1 MFDSILVPTDGSPG
15 SERAFEVAVTLA
27 GNHGATVHVLAVVNE
42 HGPTDDSWDYDG
54 DSPAEA
60 FIEAQ
65 ADRVDTSGLTVTPV
79 VREGAVHQE
88 ILDYADEADIDLVA
102 MGTHGRTGVRR
113 FLLGSVTEKVVRLA
127 DVPVLSVK
135 ADAEPGTVSFDD
147 ILLPTDGSSGAEAA
161 IDPAG
166 ALASETDATVH
177 LVSVVD
183 TRSLGIDVGSTVIV
197 DKLEAVATE
206 AVGTASD
213 RLSELGVGTV
223 ETAVA
228 HGVPYRALLDAI
240 EDTDADLVVI
250 GTHGR
255 TGIDRYLLGS
265 VAEKLVRTS
274 PVPVMTVRAPG
285 AGDES

>member
-1 MFDSILVPTDGSPG
+1 MFDRILVPTDGSPG
-15 SERAFEVAVTLA
+15 SERAFEVAATLA
-27 GNHGATVHVLAVVNE
+27 STHDAAVHVLSVVDE
-42 HGPTDDSWDYDG
+42 HGPTDDWDYDG

-60 FIEAQ
+60 FIESQ
-65 ADRVDTSGLTVTPV
+65 ADHVDTEGLSVTTA
-79 VREGAVHQE
+79 VREGVVHDAV
-88 ILDYADEADIDLVA
+88 LDYGDENDIDLIV

-147 ILLPTDGSSGAEAA
+147 ILLPTDGSSGAAAA
-161 IDPAG
+161 IGPAG
-166 ALASETDATVH
+166 ALASATDATVH

-183 TRSLGIDVGSTVIV
+183 TRSLGIDVGSSVIV
-197 DKLEAVATE
+197 DELESVATD
-206 AVGTASD
+206 AVGDASD
-213 RLSELGVGTV
+213 RLSGMGVETV
-223 ETAVA
+223 ETAIT
-228 HGVPYRALLDAI
+228 HGVPYRAILDAI
-240 EDTDADLVVI
+240 EEADADLVVI

-274 PVPVMTVRAPG
+274 PVPVMTVRAPD

>member
-1 MFDSILVPTDGSPG
+1 MFDRILVPTDGSPG
-15 SERAFEVAVTLA
+15 SERAFEAAATLA
-27 GNHGATVHVLAVVNE
+27 RTHDATVHVLSVVDE
-42 HGPTDDSWDYDG
+42 HGPTDDWDYDG
-54 DSPAEA
+54 DSPAAA
-60 FIEAQ
+60 FIESQ
-65 ADRVDTSGLTVTPV
+65 ADHVDTEDLSVTAA
-79 VREGAVHQE
+79 VREGVVHDAV
-88 ILDYADEADIDLVA
+88 LDYGDEIDIDLIV

-161 IDPAG
+161 IEPAG
-166 ALASETDATVH
+166 ALASVTDATVH

-183 TRSLGIDVGSTVIV
+183 TRSLGVDVGSSVIV
-197 DKLEAVATE
+197 DELESVATD
-206 AVGTASD
+206 AVENTSD
-213 RLSELGVGTV
+213 RLSEMGIETV
-223 ETAVA
+223 ETAIA
-228 HGVPYRALLDAI
+228 HGVPYRAILDAI
-240 EDTDADLVVI
+240 EEADADLVVI

-274 PVPVMTVRAPG
+274 PVPVMTVRASD
-285 AGDES
+285 AGEEQ

>member
-1 MFDSILVPTDGSPG
+1 MFDRILVPTDGSPG
-15 SERAFEVAVTLA
+15 SERAFEVAATLA
-27 GNHGATVHVLAVVNE
+27 STHDATVHVLSVVDE
-42 HGPTDDSWDYDG
+42 HGPTGDWDYDG

-60 FIEAQ
+60 FIESQ
-65 ADRVDTSGLTVTPV
+65 ADHVDTENLSVTAA
-79 VREGAVHQE
+79 VREGVVHDAV
-88 ILDYADEADIDLVA
+88 LDYGDESNIDLIV

-161 IDPAG
+161 LEPAG
-166 ALASETDATVH
+166 ALASATDATVH

-183 TRSLGIDVGSTVIV
+183 TRSLGIDVGSSVIV
-197 DKLEAVATE
+197 DELESVATD
-206 AVGTASD
+206 AVGDASD
-213 RLSELGVGTV
+213 RLSGMGVETV
-223 ETAVA
+223 ETAIT
-228 HGVPYRALLDAI
+228 HGVPYRAILDAI
-240 EDTDADLVVI
+240 EEADADLVVI

-274 PVPVMTVRAPG
+274 PVPVMTVRSSD
-285 AGDES
+285 AGDEA

>member
-1 MFDSILVPTDGSPG
+1 MFDRILVPTDGSPG
-15 SERAFEVAVTLA
+15 SERAFEVAATLA
-27 GNHGATVHVLAVVNE
+27 STHDAAVHVLSVVDE
-42 HGPTDDSWDYDG
+42 HGPTDDWDYDG

-60 FIEAQ
+60 FIESQ
-65 ADRVDTSGLTVTPV
+65 ADHVDTEGLSVTTA
-79 VREGAVHQE
+79 VREGVVHDAV
-88 ILDYADEADIDLVA
+88 LDYGDENEIDLIV

-147 ILLPTDGSSGAEAA
+147 ILLPTDGSSGAAAA
-161 IDPAG
+161 IEPTG
-166 ALASETDATVH
+166 ALASATDATVH

-183 TRSLGIDVGSTVIV
+183 TRSLGIDVGSSVIV
-197 DKLEAVATE
+197 DELESVATD
-206 AVGTASD
+206 AVGDASD
-213 RLSELGVGTV
+213 RLSGMGVETV
-223 ETAVA
+223 ETAIT
-228 HGVPYRALLDAI
+228 HGVPYRAILDAI
-240 EDTDADLVVI
+240 EEADADLVVI

-274 PVPVMTVRAPG
+274 PVPVMTVRASDVG
-285 AGDES
+285 EES

>member
-1 MFDSILVPTDGSPG
+1 MFDRILVPTDGSPG
-15 SERAFEVAVTLA
+15 SERAFEAAATLA
-27 GNHGATVHVLAVVNE
+27 RTHDATVHVLSVVDE
-42 HGPTDDSWDYDG
+42 HGPTDDWDYDG
-54 DSPAEA
+54 DSPAAA
-60 FIEAQ
+60 FIESQ
-65 ADRVDTSGLTVTPV
+65 ADHVDTEDLSVTAA
-79 VREGAVHQE
+79 VREGVVHDAV
-88 ILDYADEADIDLVA
+88 LDYGDEIDIDLIV

-161 IDPAG
+161 IEPAG
-166 ALASETDATVH
+166 ALASVTDATVH

-183 TRSLGIDVGSTVIV
+183 TRSLGVDVGSSVIV
-197 DKLEAVATE
+197 DELESVATD
-206 AVGTASD
+206 AVENTSD
-213 RLSELGVGTV
+213 RLSEMGVETV
-223 ETAVA
+223 ETAIA
-228 HGVPYRALLDAI
+228 HGVPYRAIRDAI
-240 EDTDADLVVI
+240 EEADADLVVI

-274 PVPVMTVRAPG
+274 PVPVMTVRASD
-285 AGDES
+285 AGEEQ

>member
-1 MFDSILVPTDGSPG
+1 MFDRILVPTDGSPG
-15 SERAFEVAVTLA
+15 SERAFEVAATLA
-27 GNHGATVHVLAVVNE
+27 STHDAAVHVLSVVDE
-42 HGPTDDSWDYDG
+42 HGPTDDWDYDG

-60 FIEAQ
+60 FIESQ
-65 ADRVDTSGLTVTPV
+65 ADHVDTEGLSVTTA
-79 VREGAVHQE
+79 VREGVVHDAV
-88 ILDYADEADIDLVA
+88 LDYGDENDIDLIV

-161 IDPAG
+161 IEPTG
-166 ALASETDATVH
+166 ALASATDATVH

-183 TRSLGIDVGSTVIV
+183 TRSLGIDVGSSVIV
-197 DKLEAVATE
+197 DELESVATD
-206 AVGTASD
+206 AVGDASD
-213 RLSELGVGTV
+213 RLSGMGVETV
-223 ETAVA
+223 ETAIT
-228 HGVPYRALLDAI
+228 HGVPYRAILDAI
-240 EDTDADLVVI
+240 EETDADLVVI

-274 PVPVMTVRAPG
+274 PVPVMTVRAPD
-285 AGDES
+285 ASDES

>member
-1 MFDSILVPTDGSPG
+1 MFDRILVPTDGSPG
-15 SERAFEVAVTLA
+15 SERAFEVAATLA
-27 GNHGATVHVLAVVNE
+27 STHDATVHVLSVVDE
-42 HGPTDDSWDYDG
+42 HGPTDDWDYDG

-60 FIEAQ
+60 FIESQ
-65 ADRVDTSGLTVTPV
+65 ADHVDTEGLSVTAA
-79 VREGAVHQE
+79 VREGVVHDAV
-88 ILDYADEADIDLVA
+88 LDYGDENDIDLII

-161 IDPAG
+161 IEPAG
-166 ALASETDATVH
+166 ALASATDATVH

-183 TRSLGIDVGSTVIV
+183 TRSLGVDVGSSVIV
-197 DKLEAVATE
+197 DELESVATD
-206 AVGTASD
+206 AVENTSD
-213 RLSELGVGTV
+213 RLSEMGVETV
-223 ETAVA
+223 ETAIA
-228 HGVPYRALLDAI
+228 HGVPYRTILDAI
-240 EDTDADLVVI
+240 EEADADLVVI

-274 PVPVMTVRAPG
+274 PVPVMTVRASDVG
-285 AGDES
+285 EES

>member
-1 MFDSILVPTDGSPG
+1 MFDRILVPTDGSPG
-15 SERAFEVAVTLA
+15 SERAFEVAATLA
-27 GNHGATVHVLAVVNE
+27 GTHDAAVHVLSVVDE
-42 HGPTDDSWDYDG
+42 HGPTDDDWDYDSG
-54 DSPAEA
+54 SPADA
-60 FIEAQ
+60 FVESQ
-65 ADRVDTSGLTVTPV
+65 TDHVDTEGLSVTPA
-79 VREGAVHQE
+79 VREGVVHDAV
-88 ILDYADEADIDLVA
+88 LDYADENDIDLIV

-161 IDPAG
+161 IEPAG
-166 ALASETDATVH
+166 ALASATDATTH

-197 DKLEAVATE
+197 DELESVATD
-206 AVGTASD
+206 AVGGASD
-213 RLSELGVGTV
+213 RLSELGVETV
-223 ETAVA
+223 ETAIT
-228 HGVPYRALLDAI
+228 HGVPYRAILDAI

-255 TGIDRYLLGS
+255 TGVDRYLLGS

-274 PVPVMTVRAPG
+274 PVPVLTVRAPS
-285 AGDES
+285 ASDES

>member
-15 SERAFEVAVTLA
+15 SERAFEAAATLA
-27 GNHGATVHVLAVVNE
+27 STHDATVHVLSVVDE
-42 HGPTDDSWDYDG
+42 HGPTDDWDYDG

-60 FIEAQ
+60 FIESQ
-65 ADRVDTSGLTVTPV
+65 ADHVDTEDLSVTPA
-79 VREGAVHQE
+79 VREGVVHDA
-88 ILDYADEADIDLVA
+88 ILDYADETGIDLIV

-161 IDPAG
+161 IEPTG
-166 ALASETDATVH
+166 TLASATDATVR

-183 TRSLGIDVGSTVIV
+183 TRSLGVDVGSSVIV
-197 DKLEAVATE
+197 DELESVATD
-206 AVGTASD
+206 AVEDASD
-213 RLSELGVGTV
+213 RLSKLGVETV
-223 ETAVA
+223 ETAITQ
-228 HGVPYRALLDAI
+228 GVPYRAILDAI
-240 EDTDADLVVI
+240 EEADADLVVI

-274 PVPVMTVRAPG
+274 PVPVMTVRASD
-285 AGDES
+285 AGEEQ

>member
-15 SERAFEVAVTLA
+15 SERAFEAAVTLA

-60 FIEAQ
+60 FMESQ
-65 ADRVDTSGLTVTPV
+65 TDRIDTSGLTITPV
-79 VREGAVHQE
+79 VREGTIHQE
-88 ILDYADEADIDLVA
+88 ILDYADEAGIDLIA

-135 ADAEPGTVSFDD
+135 ADAEPGSISFDD

-166 ALASETDATVH
+166 TLASKTDATVH
-177 LVSVVD
+177 VVSVVD

>member
-1 MFDSILVPTDGSPG
+1 MFDRILVPTDGSPG
-15 SERAFEVAVTLA
+15 SERAFEVAATLA
-27 GNHGATVHVLAVVNE
+27 STHDAAVHVLSVVDE
-42 HGPTDDSWDYDG
+42 HGPTDDWDYDG

-60 FIEAQ
+60 FIESQ
-65 ADRVDTSGLTVTPV
+65 ADHVDTEGLSVTTA
-79 VREGAVHQE
+79 VREGVVHDAV
-88 ILDYADEADIDLVA
+88 LDYGDENEIDLIV

-161 IDPAG
+161 IEPTG
-166 ALASETDATVH
+166 ALASATDATVH

-183 TRSLGIDVGSTVIV
+183 TRSLGIDVGSSVIV
-197 DKLEAVATE
+197 DELESVATD
-206 AVGTASD
+206 AVGDASD
-213 RLSELGVGTV
+213 RLSGMGVETV
-223 ETAVA
+223 ETAIT
-228 HGVPYRALLDAI
+228 HGVPYRAILDAI
-240 EDTDADLVVI
+240 EEADADLVVI

-274 PVPVMTVRAPG
+274 PVPVMTVRAPD

>member
-1 MFDSILVPTDGSPG
+1 MFDRILVPTDGSPG
-15 SERAFEVAVTLA
+15 SERAFEVAAALA
-27 GNHGATVHVLAVVNE
+27 STHDATVHVLSVIDE
-42 HGPTDDSWDYDG
+42 HGPTDDWDYDG

-60 FIEAQ
+60 FIESQ
-65 ADRVDTSGLTVTPV
+65 TNHVDTDGLSVTAA
-79 VREGAVHQE
+79 VREGVVHDGV
-88 ILDYADEADIDLVA
+88 LDYSDENSIDLIV

-113 FLLGSVTEKVVRLA
+113 FLLGSITEKVVRLA

-147 ILLPTDGSSGAEAA
+147 ILLPTDGSSGAAAA
-161 IDPAG
+161 IEPTG

-177 LVSVVD
+177 LLSVVD

-197 DKLEAVATE
+197 DELESVATDAIE
-206 AVGTASD
+206 NAAD
-213 RLSELGVGTV
+213 RLSGMGVETV
-223 ETAVA
+223 ETAIS
-228 HGVPYRALLDAI
+228 HGIPYRAILDAI
-240 EDTDADLVVI
+240 EDSGADLVVI

-255 TGIDRYLLGS
+255 TGVDRYLLGS

-274 PVPVMTVRAPG
+274 PVPVMTVRAPD

>member
-15 SERAFEVAVTLA
+15 SERAFEVAATLA
-27 GNHGATVHVLAVVNE
+27 STHDAAIHVLSVVDE
-42 HGPTDDSWDYDG
+42 HGPTDDWDYDD

-60 FIEAQ
+60 FIESQ
-65 ADRVDTSGLTVTPV
+65 ADHVDTAGLSVTPA
-79 VREGAVHQE
+79 VREGVVHDE
-88 ILDYADEADIDLVA
+88 VLDYADETDIDLIV

-161 IDPAG
+161 IEPTG

-197 DKLEAVATE
+197 DELESVATD
-206 AVGTASD
+206 AVENAAD
-213 RLSELGVGTV
+213 RLSGMGVEAV
-223 ETAVA
+223 ETAVS
-228 HGVPYRALLDAI
+228 HGIPYRAILDAI
-240 EDTDADLVVI
+240 EDADADLVVI

-274 PVPVMTVRAPG
+274 PVPVMTVRAAD
-285 AGDES
+285 AGDER

>member
-15 SERAFEVAVTLA
+15 SERAFEVAATLA
-27 GNHGATVHVLAVVNE
+27 STHDAAIHVLSVVDE
-42 HGPTDDSWDYDG
+42 HGPTDDWDYDD

-60 FIEAQ
+60 FIESQ
-65 ADRVDTSGLTVTPV
+65 ADHVDTAGLSVTPA
-79 VREGAVHQE
+79 VREGVVHDE
-88 ILDYADEADIDLVA
+88 VLDYADETDIDLIV

-161 IDPAG
+161 IEPTG

-197 DKLEAVATE
+197 DELESVATD
-206 AVGTASD
+206 AVENAAD
-213 RLSELGVGTV
+213 RLSGMGVEAV
-223 ETAVA
+223 ETAVS
-228 HGVPYRALLDAI
+228 HGIPYRAILDAI
-240 EDTDADLVVI
+240 EDADADLVVI

-274 PVPVMTVRAPG
+274 SVPVMTVRAAD
-285 AGDES
+285 AGDER

>member
-1 MFDSILVPTDGSPG
+1 MFDRILVPTDGSPG
-15 SERAFEVAVTLA
+15 SERAFEVAATLA
-27 GNHGATVHVLAVVNE
+27 STHDAAVHVLSVVDE
-42 HGPTDDSWDYDG
+42 HGPTDDDWDYDG
-54 DSPAEA
+54 GTPAEA
-60 FIEAQ
+60 FIESQ
-65 ADRVDTSGLTVTPV
+65 ADHVDTEGLSVTPA
-79 VREGAVHQE
+79 VREGVVHDAV
-88 ILDYADEADIDLVA
+88 LDYTDENDIDLIV

-161 IDPAG
+161 IEPAG
-166 ALASETDATVH
+166 ALASATDATVN

-197 DKLEAVATE
+197 DELESVATD
-206 AVGTASD
+206 AVGDASD
-213 RLSELGVGTV
+213 RLSGLGVETV
-223 ETAVA
+223 ETAIT
-228 HGVPYRALLDAI
+228 HGVPYRAILDAI
-240 EDTDADLVVI
+240 EDTDANLVVI

-255 TGIDRYLLGS
+255 TGVDRYLLGS

-274 PVPVMTVRAPG
+274 PVPVMTVRAPD
-285 AGDES
+285 AGGES

>member
-15 SERAFEVAVTLA
+15 SERAFEVAATLA
-27 GNHGATVHVLAVVNE
+27 RTHDAAVHVLSVVDE
-42 HGPTDDSWDYDG
+42 HGPTDDWDYDG

-60 FIEAQ
+60 FVESQ
-65 ADRVDTSGLTVTPV
+65 ADHVDTDGLSITAA
-79 VREGAVHQE
+79 VREGVVHDAV
-88 ILDYADEADIDLVA
+88 LDYGDANDIDLIV

-127 DVPVLSVK
+127 DVPVLSVR
-135 ADAEPGTVSFDD
+135 ADAEPGPVSFDD

-161 IDPAG
+161 IEPAG
-166 ALASETDATVH
+166 ALANTTDATVH

-183 TRSLGIDVGSTVIV
+183 TRSLGIDVGSSVII
-197 DKLEAVATE
+197 DELESVATD
-206 AVGTASD
+206 AVENASD
-213 RLSELGVGTV
+213 RLSELGVETV
-223 ETAVA
+223 ETAIT
-228 HGVPYRALLDAI
+228 HGVPYRAILNAI
-240 EDTDADLVVI
+240 EETDADLVVI

-274 PVPVMTVRAPG
+274 PVPVMTVRASD

>member
-1 MFDSILVPTDGSPG
+1 MFDRILVPTDGSPG
-15 SERAFEVAVTLA
+15 SERAFEVAATLA
-27 GNHGATVHVLAVVNE
+27 STHDAAVHVLSVVDE
-42 HGPTDDSWDYDG
+42 HGPTDEWDYDG

-60 FIEAQ
+60 FVESQ
-65 ADRVDTSGLTVTPV
+65 ADHVDTEGLSVTTA
-79 VREGAVHQE
+79 VREGVVHDAV
-88 ILDYADEADIDLVA
+88 LDYGDGNDIDLIV

-161 IDPAG
+161 IEPTG
-166 ALASETDATVH
+166 ALASATDATVH

-183 TRSLGIDVGSTVIV
+183 TRSLGIDVGSSVIV
-197 DKLEAVATE
+197 DELESVATD
-206 AVGTASD
+206 AVGDASD
-213 RLSELGVGTV
+213 RLSGMGVETV
-223 ETAVA
+223 ETAIT
-228 HGVPYRALLDAI
+228 HGVPYRAILDAI
-240 EDTDADLVVI
+240 EEADADLVVI

-274 PVPVMTVRAPG
+274 PVPVMTVRAPD

>member
-15 SERAFEVAVTLA
+15 SERAFEAAATLA
-27 GNHGATVHVLAVVNE
+27 RTHDATVHVLSVVDE
-42 HGPTDDSWDYDG
+42 HGPTDDWDYDG
-54 DSPAEA
+54 DSPAAA
-60 FIEAQ
+60 FIESQ
-65 ADRVDTSGLTVTPV
+65 ANHVDTEDLSVTAA
-79 VREGAVHQE
+79 VREGVVHDAV
-88 ILDYADEADIDLVA
+88 LDYADETDINLIV

-161 IDPAG
+161 IEPAG
-166 ALASETDATVH
+166 ALASVTDATVH

-183 TRSLGIDVGSTVIV
+183 TRSLGVDVGSSVIV
-197 DKLEAVATE
+197 DELESVATD
-206 AVGTASD
+206 AVENTSD
-213 RLSELGVGTV
+213 RLSEMGVETV
-223 ETAVA
+223 ETAIA
-228 HGVPYRALLDAI
+228 HGVPYRAILDAI
-240 EDTDADLVVI
+240 EEADADLVII

-274 PVPVMTVRAPG
+274 PVPVMTVRASD
-285 AGDES
+285 AGEEQ

>member
-1 MFDSILVPTDGSPG
+1 MFDTILVPTDGSPG
-15 SERAFEVAVTLA
+15 SERAFEVAATLA
-27 GNHGATVHVLAVVNE
+27 STHDATVHVLSVVDE
-42 HGPTDDSWDYDG
+42 HGPTDDWDYDG

-60 FIEAQ
+60 FIESRT
-65 ADRVDTSGLTVTPV
+65 DHLDTDDLSITPA
-79 VREGAVHQE
+79 VREGVVHDAV
-88 ILDYADEADIDLVA
+88 LDYADENDVDLIV

-135 ADAEPGTVSFDD
+135 ADAERGPVSFDD
-147 ILLPTDGSSGAEAA
+147 IMLPTDGSSGAAAA
-161 IDPAG
+161 IEPTG
-166 ALASETDATVH
+166 ALASATDATVH

-183 TRSLGIDVGSTVIV
+183 TRSLGIDVGSSVIV
-197 DKLEAVATE
+197 DELESVATD
-206 AVGTASD
+206 AVEDASD

-223 ETAVA
+223 ETAIA
-228 HGVPYRALLDAI
+228 HGIPYQAILEAI
-240 EDTDADLVVI
+240 EDADVDIVVI

-274 PVPVMTVRAPG
+274 PVPVMTVRAPD
-285 AGDES
+285 AGDEA

>member
-1 MFDSILVPTDGSPG
+1 MRV
-15 SERAFEVAVTLA
+15 EAAAALA
-27 GNHGATVHVLAVVNE
+27 STHNATVHVLSVADE
-42 HGPTDDSWDYDG
+42 HGPTDDWDYDG

-60 FIEAQ
+60 FIESQ
-65 ADRVDTSGLTVTPV
+65 ADHVDTGDLSVTPAVRGGV
-79 VREGAVHQE
+79 VHDAV
-88 ILDYADEADIDLVA
+88 LDYADDTGIDLIV

-135 ADAEPGTVSFDD
+135 ADAEPGTISFDD

-161 IDPAG
+161 IELTG
-166 ALASETDATVH
+166 TLASETDAAVH

-183 TRSLGIDVGSTVIV
+183 TRSLGIDVGSTAIV
-197 DKLEAVATE
+197 DELESVATD
-206 AVGTASD
+206 AVEDGAD
-213 RLSELGVGTV
+213 RLAKMGVEIV
-223 ETAVA
+223 ETAIT
-228 HGVPYRALLDAI
+228 HGIPYRAILEAI

-274 PVPVMTVRAPG
+274 PVPVMTVRASD

>member
-1 MFDSILVPTDGSPG
+1 MFDRILVPTDGSPG
-15 SERAFEVAVTLA
+15 SERAFEVAATLA
-27 GNHGATVHVLAVVNE
+27 NTHDAAVHVLSVVDE
-42 HGPTDDSWDYDG
+42 HGPTDDWDYDG

-60 FIEAQ
+60 FVESQ
-65 ADRVDTSGLTVTPV
+65 ADHVDTEGLSVTAA
-79 VREGAVHQE
+79 VREGVVHDAV
-88 ILDYADEADIDLVA
+88 LDYGDETDIDLIV

-161 IDPAG
+161 IEPTG
-166 ALASETDATVH
+166 TLASATDATVH

-183 TRSLGIDVGSTVIV
+183 TRSLGIDVGSSVII
-197 DKLEAVATE
+197 DELESVATD
-206 AVGTASD
+206 AVGDASD
-213 RLSELGVGTV
+213 RLSGMGVETV
-223 ETAVA
+223 ETAIT
-228 HGVPYRALLDAI
+228 HGVPYRAILDAI
-240 EDTDADLVVI
+240 EEAGADLVVI

-274 PVPVMTVRAPG
+274 PVPVITVRAPD

>member
-15 SERAFEVAVTLA
+15 SERAFEVAATLA
-27 GNHGATVHVLAVVNE
+27 STHDAAIHVLSVVDE
-42 HGPTDDSWDYDG
+42 HGPTDDWDYDD

-60 FIEAQ
+60 FIESQ
-65 ADRVDTSGLTVTPV
+65 ADHVDTAGLSVTPA
-79 VREGAVHQE
+79 VREGVVHDE
-88 ILDYADEADIDLVA
+88 VLDYADETDIDLIV

-147 ILLPTDGSSGAEAA
+147 ILLPTDGSSGAAAA
-161 IDPAG
+161 IEPTG

-197 DKLEAVATE
+197 DELESVATD
-206 AVGTASD
+206 AVENAAD
-213 RLSELGVGTV
+213 RLSGMGVEAV
-223 ETAVA
+223 ETAVS
-228 HGVPYRALLDAI
+228 HGIPYHAILDAI
-240 EDTDADLVVI
+240 EDSDADLVVI

-274 PVPVMTVRAPG
+274 PVPVMTVRAAD
-285 AGDES
+285 AGDER

>member
-1 MFDSILVPTDGSPG
+1 MFDRILVPTDGSPG
-15 SERAFEVAVTLA
+15 SERAFEVAATLA
-27 GNHGATVHVLAVVNE
+27 STHDAAVHVLSVVDE
-42 HGPTDDSWDYDG
+42 HGPTDDWDYDG

-60 FIEAQ
+60 FVESQ
-65 ADRVDTSGLTVTPV
+65 ADHVDTEGLSVTAA
-79 VREGAVHQE
+79 VREGVVHDAV
-88 ILDYADEADIDLVA
+88 LDYGDENDIDLIV

-161 IDPAG
+161 IEPTG
-166 ALASETDATVH
+166 TLASATDTTVH

-183 TRSLGIDVGSTVIV
+183 TRSLGIDVGSSVII
-197 DKLEAVATE
+197 DELESVATD
-206 AVGTASD
+206 AVGDASD
-213 RLSELGVGTV
+213 RLSGMGVETV
-223 ETAVA
+223 ETAIT
-228 HGVPYRALLDAI
+228 HGVPYRAILDAI
-240 EDTDADLVVI
+240 EEAGADLVVI

-274 PVPVMTVRAPG
+274 PVPVMTVRAPD

>member
-1 MFDSILVPTDGSPG
+1 MFDRILVPTDGSPG
-15 SERAFEVAVTLA
+15 SERAFEVAATLA
-27 GNHGATVHVLAVVNE
+27 STHDAAVHVLSVVDE
-42 HGPTDDSWDYDG
+42 HGPTDDWDYDG

-60 FIEAQ
+60 FIESQ
-65 ADRVDTSGLTVTPV
+65 ADHVDTEGLSVTTA
-79 VREGAVHQE
+79 VREGVVHDAV
-88 ILDYADEADIDLVA
+88 LDYGDENEIDLIV

-147 ILLPTDGSSGAEAA
+147 ILLPTDGSSGAAAA
-161 IDPAG
+161 IEPTG
-166 ALASETDATVH
+166 ALASATDATVH

-183 TRSLGIDVGSTVIV
+183 TRSLGIDVGSSVIV
-197 DKLEAVATE
+197 DELESVATD
-206 AVGTASD
+206 AVGDASD
-213 RLSELGVGTV
+213 RLSGMGVETV
-223 ETAVA
+223 ETAIT
-228 HGVPYRALLDAI
+228 HGVPYRAILDAI
-240 EDTDADLVVI
+240 EEADADLVVI

-274 PVPVMTVRAPG
+274 PVPVMTVRAPD

>member
-15 SERAFEVAVTLA
+15 SERAFEAAATLA
-27 GNHGATVHVLAVVNE
+27 RTHDTTVHVLSVVDE
-42 HGPTDDSWDYDG
+42 HGPTDDWDYDG
-54 DSPAEA
+54 DSPAAA
-60 FIEAQ
+60 FIESQ
-65 ADRVDTSGLTVTPV
+65 ANHVDTEDLSVTAA
-79 VREGAVHQE
+79 VREGVVHDAV
-88 ILDYADEADIDLVA
+88 LDYADETDINLIV

-161 IDPAG
+161 IEPAG
-166 ALASETDATVH
+166 ALASVTDATVH

-183 TRSLGIDVGSTVIV
+183 TRSLGVDVGSSVIV
-197 DKLEAVATE
+197 DELESVATD
-206 AVGTASD
+206 AVENTSD
-213 RLSELGVGTV
+213 RLSEMGVETV
-223 ETAVA
+223 ETAIA
-228 HGVPYRALLDAI
+228 HGVPYRAILDAI
-240 EDTDADLVVI
+240 EEADADLVII

-274 PVPVMTVRAPG
+274 PVPVMTVRASD
-285 AGDES
+285 AGEEQ